1 MYVVLFMTLIV
12 LSLDFCDSYTIFRN
26 KIISLRTKM
35 LINNEISSF
44 IICYSED
51 FKLEIVKAIAPAAI
65 PIASAALFFKVA
77 DDSVNAK
84 VDSIKESTKT
94 QVASIQESTEAQVAS
109 IKKSTE
115 AQLDSIQKSTE
126 AQVASIKELTKA
138 QVASIEKQITYT
150 EKLIIAIE
158 KKIEADKQAIEKK
171 NEADKQSSIEMIKT
185 TEVKIEKLFQEA
197 SKKRTFWS

>member
-51 FKLEIVKAIAPAAI
+51 FKLEIVKAIAPAVI
-65 PIASAALFFKVA
+65 PIASAALFFKFA
-77 DDSVNAK
+77 DDSVKAK
-84 VDSIKESTKT
+84 FDSIKES
-94 QVASIQESTEAQVAS
+94 
-109 IKKSTE
+109 
-115 AQLDSIQKSTE
+115 
-126 AQVASIKELTKA
+126 TKA
-138 QVASIEKQITYT
+138 QVASIEKQITNT

-158 KKIEADKQAIEKK
+158 KKIESDKQAIEKK
-171 NEADKQSSIEMIKT
+171 IEVDKQAIEIKIEADKQ
-185 TEVKIEKLFQEA
+185 A
-197 SKKRTFWS
+197 N

>member
-44 IICYSED
+44 IICHSEH

-84 VDSIKESTKT
+84 VDSIKEST
-94 QVASIQESTEAQVAS
+94 EAQLDS
-109 IKKSTE
+109 IKESTE
-115 AQLDSIQKSTE
+115 AQLDSI
-126 AQVASIKELTKA
+126 KESTKA